1 MGYKVQISVLEGIKK
16 TLENSNKVLAEVA
29 AKSSSN
35 GKEDKI
41 VKQIKAN
48 EKQIKL
54 LEDEYYI
61 GKKTD
66 NV

>member
-16 TLENSNKVLAEVA
+16 ALENSNKVLAEVA

-48 EKQIKL
+48 DKQIKIL
-54 LEDEYYI
+54 TDEFYI
-61 GKKTD
+61 D
-66 NV
+66 

>member
-48 EKQIKL
+48 EKQIKI
-54 LEDEYYI
+54 LENEYYI
-61 GKKTD
+61 GKKSD

>member
-1 MGYKVQISVLEGIKK
+1 MGYKVQISVLEGLKK
-16 TLENSNKVLAEVA
+16 TLENNNKLLKGLQATP
-29 AKSSSN
+29 KS
-35 GKEDKI
+35 DKLS
-41 VKQIKAN
+41 KQIKAN

-61 GKKTD
+61 GKKSD